1 MSEIR
6 VIKKYPNR
14 RLYDTAISSYITLN
28 DVKELVLTYTPFKVI
43 EAKTG
48 DDLTRGTLLQIISEQ
63 EDKGNPIFNTE
74 ILQHIIRFYGDSMQA
89 MMSRFLEHSMKMFI
103 EQQAGLRSPINS
115 IMGGSNPVS
124 IMQNVA
130 EQNLSMWK
138 TMQANFLAAATG
150 QTPDSPSSS
159 PTQEETPTA
168 TTPPSSSDDSD
179 NGSDDREKAAK

>member
-1 MSEIR
+1 MSDIR
-6 VIKKYPNR
+6 IIKKYPNR

-28 DVKELVLTYTPFKVI
+28 DVKELVLTYTAFKVV

-48 DDLTRGTLLQIISEQ
+48 DDLTRTTLLQIISEQ
-63 EDKGNPIFNTE
+63 EDKGNPIFTTE

-115 IMGGSNPVS
+115 IMGGANPVS

-130 EQNLSMWK
+130 EQNIAMW
-138 TMQANFLAAATG
+138 QNIQSNFMNAATG
-150 QTPDSPSSS
+150 NTSSQES
-159 PTQEETPTA
+159 EEESLHEPTREAETTEPV
-168 TTPPSSSDDSD
+168 SKD
-179 NGSDDREKAAK
+179 

>member
-1 MSEIR
+1 MSDIR

-14 RLYDTAISSYITLN
+14 RLYDTAVSSYITLN

-48 DDLTRGTLLQIISEQ
+48 DDLTRSTLLQIISEQ
-63 EDKGNPIFNTE
+63 EDKGNPIFTTE

-115 IMGGSNPVS
+115 IIAGANPVS

-130 EQNLSMWK
+130 EQNISMWK
-138 TMQANFLAAATG
+138 SLQSNFMNSVGAAAQG
-150 QTPDSPSSS
+150 HDD
-159 PTQEETPTA
+159 A
-168 TTPPSSSDDSD
+168 SDDDSHEATAD
-179 NGSDDREKAAK
+179 TAEQTEEDELKKSS

>member
-1 MSEIR
+1 MSDIR
-6 VIKKYPNR
+6 IIKKYPNR

-28 DVKELVLTYTPFKVI
+28 DVKELVLTYTTFKVV

-48 DDLTRGTLLQIISEQ
+48 DDLTRTTLLQIISEQ
-63 EDKGNPIFNTE
+63 EDKGNPIFTTE

-115 IMGGSNPVS
+115 IMGGANPVS

-130 EQNLSMWK
+130 EQNIAMW
-138 TMQANFLAAATG
+138 QNLQSNFMHAATG
-150 QTPDSPSSS
+150 AGGSSHS
-159 PTQEETPTA
+159 SEKDGQAAPTKEKETAEPEGK
-168 TTPPSSSDDSD
+168 D
-179 NGSDDREKAAK
+179 